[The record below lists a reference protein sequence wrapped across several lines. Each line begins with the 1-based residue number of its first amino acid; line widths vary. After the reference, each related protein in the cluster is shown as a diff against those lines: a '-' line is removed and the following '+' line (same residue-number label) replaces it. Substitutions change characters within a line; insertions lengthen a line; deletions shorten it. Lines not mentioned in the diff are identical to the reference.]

1 LDGRSARKIRRG
13 LLPSAIATTGVQG
26 NYAYPPKFVRLLV
39 NSQPDPAS
47 VSLTVMQNYQK

>member
-1 LDGRSARKIRRG
+1 
-13 LLPSAIATTGVQG
+13 VQG

-47 VSLTVMQNYQK
+47 ASLTVMQNYQK